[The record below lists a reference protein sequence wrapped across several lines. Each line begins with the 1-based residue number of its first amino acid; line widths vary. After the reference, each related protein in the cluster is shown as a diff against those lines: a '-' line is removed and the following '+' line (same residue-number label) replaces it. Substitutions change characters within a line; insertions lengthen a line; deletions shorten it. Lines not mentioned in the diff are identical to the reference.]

1 MTDDHGFGFLK
12 RKFNNFSIEVL
23 WYDALG
29 NLLCCAFL
37 YSASTNCD
45 VISSQYVIWSS
56 SSPLWESYSASD
68 FNFILDNICHQRI
81 PREFS
86 I

>member
-1 MTDDHGFGFLK
+1 MTADHGFGFLK

-29 NLLCCAFL
+29 HLLCCAFL
-37 YSASTNCD
+37 YFAFTNCD
-45 VISSQYVIWSS
+45 VILSHCVIWYS

-68 FNFILDNICHQRI
+68 FIFILVII
-81 PREFS
+81 VTK
-86 I
+86 